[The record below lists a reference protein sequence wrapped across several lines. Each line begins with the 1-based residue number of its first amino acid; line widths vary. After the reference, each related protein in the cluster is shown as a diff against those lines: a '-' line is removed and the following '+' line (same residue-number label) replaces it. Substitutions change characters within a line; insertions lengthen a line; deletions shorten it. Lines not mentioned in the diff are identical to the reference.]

1 MNLSRLATLAVFSM
15 MVLSAFVT
23 IPNYYVGAEEDEDK
37 PGAYFVFIMTTDR
50 SDAITS
56 ATPFSLHFPAP
67 PMSDNSPYELD
78 LICEGDEDGFIDGIY
93 GTWVH
98 SEGGNAGDF
107 NNITSWSVEN
117 TNGIQLEKFKYDPT
131 W

>member
-1 MNLSRLATLAVFSM
+1 MNVSRLATLAVFFM
-15 MVLSAFVT
+15 MILSAFVT
-23 IPNYYVGAEEDEDK
+23 IPNYHVGAEEDEDT

-67 PMSDNSPYELD
+67 PMSDKSPYELD

-98 SEGGNAGDF
+98 SEGG
-107 NNITSWSVEN
+107 V
-117 TNGIQLEKFKYDPT
+117 
-131 W
+131 